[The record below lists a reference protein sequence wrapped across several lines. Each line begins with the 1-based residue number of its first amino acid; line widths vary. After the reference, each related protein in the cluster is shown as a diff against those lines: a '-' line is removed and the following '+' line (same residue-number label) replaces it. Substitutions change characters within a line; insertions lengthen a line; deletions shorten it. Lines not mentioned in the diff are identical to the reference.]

1 MDFDRRCKEI
11 EGRFTEKLG
20 DMRKQL
26 DNRWKQIDK
35 FETSLKTYADTKMV
49 WKKKLNQ
56 KEGELE
62 AIKVGCLFFFLDRCI
77 TSRNPSLTQATNAEM
92 ATQLSNIKRPGGTDV
107 MELRSLTTRAAN
119 AERRLNNAQNQLLTT
134 EEKLANLN
142 QKTVAADGKWEARV
156 KEYEARLKA
165 AEERVKRERQGS
177 KERVAELENSA
188 K

>member
-1 MDFDRRCKEI
+1 MDFDKRCKDVELK
-11 EGRFTEKLG
+11 FSDKFN

-35 FETSLKTYADTKMV
+35 FEASLKTYAETKAN
-49 WKKKLNQ
+49 WKRKFSQ

-62 AIKVGCLFFFLDRCI
+62 AIKVGCFSHI
-77 TSRNPSLTQATNAEM
+77 SLYDLLISQQATNAEM
-92 ATQLSNIKRPGGTDV
+92 AAQLSGIKRPGGSDA

-119 AERRLNNAQNQLLTT
+119 AERRLNNAQNQLLTA
-134 EEKLANLN
+134 EEKLTALN
-142 QKTVAADGKWEARV
+142 QKNAAADNKWEARV

-177 KERVAELENSA
+177 KERVLELENSL